1 MAARGLFASLCLC
14 ICGWAASAAARAD
27 IYVVVNA
34 DNPQRAL
41 SHKEVIDLFMGRG
54 RSFSNG
60 ELALAFDLP
69 RNHAVREAFYTSL
82 TGMSASQRNSYWAR
96 LMFTGQTM
104 PPQTLPAEP
113 EVLKIVRRN
122 PSAIGYVSQ
131 EPADKGL
138 RTVFVLKES
147 H

>member
-1 MAARGLFASLCLC
+1 MRIFASLCAC
-14 ICGWAASAAARAD
+14 VCGWAVSAAACAD

-34 DNPQRAL
+34 DNPQRVL
-41 SHKEVIDLFMGRG
+41 SHKEVVDLFMGGG

-69 RNHAVREAFYTSL
+69 RDNPVREAFYASL

-104 PPQTLPAEP
+104 PPQTLAAERD
-113 EVLKIVRRN
+113 VLKIVKRN

-131 EPADKGL
+131 EPADRGL

>member
-1 MAARGLFASLCLC
+1 MNARGLFASLCVC

-27 IYVVVNA
+27 IYVIVNA
-34 DNPQRAL
+34 ENPQRLL
-41 SHKEVIDLFMGRG
+41 SHKEVVDLFMGRG

-69 RNHAVREAFYTSL
+69 RDNSVREVFYASL

-104 PPQTLPAEP
+104 PPQTLPAEQ
-113 EVLKIVRRN
+113 EVLKIVKRN

-131 EPADKGL
+131 EPADRRL